1 MDGKMN
7 SSNSSAYRR
16 VNLKIAPGAVVC
28 EESILKGDISIGA
41 KTIIHPRACILAEAG
56 PIIIGEGNIIEEM
69 ATIANRLPSDAP
81 EPATVPVQIIG
92 NYNVFETDCVCES
105 YKVGDN
111 NILEAKAQVSR
122 EIELTNGCVI
132 GAACSLTEQ
141 EVVPENTIVY
151 GSQCQR
157 REMNDKPYV
166 IVIYITLFLFFCFM
180 SPNMVFLL
188 YCISASNWTVG
199 LSAESTPELSP
210 LSQIECK
217 VKIWRTCVNNIYTHN
232 LCNDKNKIIC
242 LIFTLIIRI
251 VFIEKTLCL
260 QFSKQICI
268 FISITYNKIFLY
280 YIVSMMYKHFN
291 EF

>member
-56 PIIIGEGNIIEEM
+56 PIIIGEGNIVEEM

-132 GAACSLTEQ
+132 GAACSLTER

-157 REMNDKPYV
+157 REMNDKPYPQ
-166 IVIYITLFLFFCFM
+166 IGQLD
-180 SPNMVFLL
+180 FLL
-188 YCISASNWTVG
+188 KVLPNYHHFRKSN
-199 LSAESTPELSP
+199 
-210 LSQIECK
+210 
-217 VKIWRTCVNNIYTHN
+217 VK
-232 LCNDKNKIIC
+232 
-242 LIFTLIIRI
+242 
-251 VFIEKTLCL
+251 
-260 QFSKQICI
+260 SKPGGP
-268 FISITYNKIFLY
+268 
-280 YIVSMMYKHFN
+280 V
-291 EF
+291 

>member
-1 MDGKMN
+1 MDGKMSSNN
-7 SSNSSAYRR
+7 SSTYRR
-16 VNLKIAPGAVVC
+16 ANLKIAPGAVVC

-69 ATIANRLPSDAP
+69 ATITNRQLPPDAS
-81 EPATVPVQIIG
+81 EPVTVPVQIIG

-141 EVVPENTIVY
+141 ETIPENTIVY

-157 REMNDKPYV
+157 REMNDK
-166 IVIYITLFLFFCFM
+166 IYPQIGQLDFLQKVL
-180 SPNMVFLL
+180 PNYHHFRK
-188 YCISASNWTVG
+188 SN
-199 LSAESTPELSP
+199 
-210 LSQIECK
+210 
-217 VKIWRTCVNNIYTHN
+217 VK
-232 LCNDKNKIIC
+232 
-242 LIFTLIIRI
+242 
-251 VFIEKTLCL
+251 
-260 QFSKQICI
+260 SKPGGP
-268 FISITYNKIFLY
+268 
-280 YIVSMMYKHFN
+280 M
-291 EF
+291 